1 MLDIVVLLVVCA
13 GGLVVFWFRFCAGG
27 VIDSGLLVSWFW
39 LRFGCFVWF
48 ALLVGVC
55 DFVGSLLIFDE
66 VGFGMCWG
74 CYLSWFWYMICV
86 VICRVVGGFVSVGC
100 FRFWVCG

>member
-1 MLDIVVLLVVCA
+1 MLGIVVLLIVCA

-66 VGFGMCWG
+66 VGFGVCWRLLFELVLVHDL
-74 CYLSWFWYMICV
+74 CCDL
-86 VICRVVGGFVSVGC
+86 
-100 FRFWVCG
+100 